1 MMINNRSDGGASLGV
16 HRRTLLRVMAGAA
29 LTSTVAA
36 CGDGGRARAARS
48 VDAAGRLLVGDG
60 TTALP
65 AAAPGRVGRVV
76 VVGAG
81 VAGLTAARALRGS
94 GVDVVVVE
102 ARDRVGG
109 RTHTVDVG
117 GVPVDLGAAWVHD
130 GVGSPLL
137 APFGHLDVPLL
148 PAKVTDLYAG
158 AHHLRLATGA
168 YPDTATRDAV
178 LEAFATVESSAGGLA
193 RRSDHRLTVGQA
205 LAELLPDTD
214 PVVRGTIGA
223 FLGVFDGAD
232 PDEIGFRGLAEFL
245 LADGLEDADAFPATG
260 YRSLV
265 AALSEGLDIRTD
277 SPVEAVVDDGA
288 HVAVVTRGGEVR
300 GSHAVVT
307 LPLGVLRA
315 GGVEFRPAL
324 PAAKRTALGTLDV
337 GVFEKVALAYPD
349 APWRVGPGG
358 RPTSVAVA
366 HDGGPQWQSFLDM
379 GSWHGGAAVL
389 TAVGI
394 GSHGRATARLPE
406 AERVASAH
414 AVARLLSDRLGE
426 PVEAAATSW
435 AEDPYS
441 LGAYTRQA
449 LGVSRAESV
458 SAIEELARPHGR
470 VLFAGE
476 ATSTAAPA
484 LVDGAWLSG
493 IREAKRLTR
502 QGAVP
507 VM

>member
-1 MMINNRSDGGASLGV
+1 M
-16 HRRTLLRVMAGAA
+16 A
-29 LTSTVAA
+29 LTSAVVA
-36 CGDGGRARAARS
+36 CGDAGRARPARS
-48 VDAAGRLLVGDG
+48 VDRAGRLLVSDG
-60 TTALP
+60 TQALP
-65 AAAPGRVGRVV
+65 AAAPGTVDRVV

-81 VAGLTAARALRGS
+81 VAGLTAARALQES
-94 GVDVVVVE
+94 GIEVVVVE

-137 APFGHLDVPLL
+137 APFGHLGVPLL

-158 AHHLRLATGA
+158 AHYLSLATGA
-168 YPDTATRDAV
+168 YPDTRTRDAV
-178 LEAFATVESSAGGLA
+178 LEAFAEVESSAGDLA
-193 RRSDHRLTVGQA
+193 RRSDHRLTVRQA
-205 LAELLPDTD
+205 LAELLPDAD

-232 PDEIGFRGLAEFL
+232 PDGIGFRGLAEFL
-245 LADGLEDADAFPATG
+245 LADGLEAADAFPATG

-265 AALSEGLDIRTD
+265 AALSEGLDVRTGN
-277 SPVEAVVDDGA
+277 PVEAVVDDGTQ
-288 HVAVVTRGGEVR
+288 VAVVARDGEVR

-307 LPLGVLRA
+307 LPLGVLKA
-315 GGVEFRPAL
+315 GGVEFRPGL
-324 PAAKRTALGTLDV
+324 PAARRAALGTLDV
-337 GVFEKVALAYPD
+337 GVFKKVALAYAD
-349 APWRVGPGG
+349 AGWRTGRGR

-366 HDGGPQWQSFLDM
+366 QDGGPQWQSFLDM
-379 GSWHGGAAVL
+379 GTWHDGAAVL

-406 AERVASAH
+406 AQRVASAH
-414 AVARLLSDRLGE
+414 RVARLMSDRLGE
-426 PVEAAATSW
+426 PVEAVATSW

-449 LGVSRAESV
+449 LGASRAESA

-470 VLFAGE
+470 ILFAGE

-502 QGAVP
+502 QAAVP
-507 VM
+507 VI